1 MSSVQSGAL
10 EKHMLMVFMC
20 VRMCVWFLCEVHVS
34 ALHVMCMCVH
44 VCVMRVCVSI
54 FFFSQS
60 RTFLLSLLWFKVVSK
75 INRCMISR
83 RALRFA

>member
-1 MSSVQSGAL
+1 
-10 EKHMLMVFMC
+10 MLMVFMC